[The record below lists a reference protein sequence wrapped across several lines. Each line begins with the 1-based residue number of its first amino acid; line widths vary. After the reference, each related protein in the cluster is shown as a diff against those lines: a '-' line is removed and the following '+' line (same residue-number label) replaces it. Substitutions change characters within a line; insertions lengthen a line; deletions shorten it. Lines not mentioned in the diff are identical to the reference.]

1 MRLDKLLADMNLGTR
16 KELKQEIRKGAVLV
30 NGTPVKDPGFS
41 VDGSEEILWK
51 GKRVRYAAYEYYLL
65 NKPAGVISASEDPKQ
80 ETVLDLLGPD
90 RRRDLFPVGR
100 LDKDTVGL
108 LLISN
113 DGDLAHRLLSPKKH
127 VDKTYYARVAG
138 RVTDEDVA
146 AFREGFDVD
155 ESLHSLPARLEIL
168 SVTEK
173 NSEVHVTIREG
184 KFHQVKRMFKACG
197 KTVVQLRRLSI
208 GALVLEETLEP
219 GNVRVLKTE
228 EAQLVFEKRTDV
240 LL

>member
-30 NGTPVKDPGFS
+30 NGTPVKDPGLS
-41 VDGSEEILWK
+41 VDGTEEILWK
-51 GKRVRYAAYEYYLL
+51 GKPVRFTAYEYYLL
-65 NKPAGVISASEDPKQ
+65 NKPAGVISASEDSKQ
-80 ETVLDLLGPD
+80 TTVLDLLGQD

-184 KFHQVKRMFKACG
+184 KFHQIKRMFSARGMEVLYLK
-197 KTVVQLRRLSI
+197 RLTM
-208 GALVLEETLEP
+208 GPLTLDPDLPEGSFRP
-219 GNVRVLKTE
+219 LTE
-228 EAQLVFEKRTDV
+228 EELEALRES
-240 LL
+240 

>member
-30 NGTPVKDPGFS
+30 NGTPVKDPGLS
-41 VDGSEEILWK
+41 VDGTEEILWK
-51 GKRVRYAAYEYYLL
+51 GKPVRFTAYEYYLL
-65 NKPAGVISASEDPKQ
+65 NKPAGVISASEDSKQ
-80 ETVLDLLGPD
+80 TTVLDLLGQD

-146 AFREGFDVD
+146 AFRDGFDVD

-184 KFHQVKRMFKACG
+184 KFHQIKRMFSARGMEVLYLK
-197 KTVVQLRRLSI
+197 RLTM
-208 GALVLEETLEP
+208 GPLTLDPDLPEGSFRP
-219 GNVRVLKTE
+219 LTE
-228 EAQLVFEKRTDV
+228 EELEALRES
-240 LL
+240 